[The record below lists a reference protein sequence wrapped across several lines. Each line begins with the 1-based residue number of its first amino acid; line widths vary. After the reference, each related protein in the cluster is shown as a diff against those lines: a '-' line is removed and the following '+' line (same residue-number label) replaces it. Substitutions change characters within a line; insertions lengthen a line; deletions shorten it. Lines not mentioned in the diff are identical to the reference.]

1 MVGAAGSSQTP
12 KVDVATTP
20 FVYNATT
27 GTLTTVALVTS
38 TSVQTPLLT
47 TGANTTPGT
56 ITGNWSLSAGSQLQS
71 TYADL
76 GERYHSDFP
85 YDSGTVL
92 MIGGTAEVTI
102 ADKSGQYRIAGIVS
116 TNPAYVLNSTLQNSV
131 IIALTG
137 RVPCKVVGEI
147 IKGDLMTVSD
157 ISGVATST
165 TPPAS
170 GTVIGIALENYN
182 SDTVGIIEVKVDKS

>member
-12 KVDVATTP
+12 KVDATTTP
-20 FVYNATT
+20 LVYNAST

-47 TGANTTPGT
+47 TGANTTAGT
-56 ITGNWSLSAGSQLQS
+56 LTGNWSLSAGSLLQS

-85 YDSGTVL
+85 YDPGTVL
-92 MIGGTAEVTI
+92 MVGGDAEVTI
-102 ADKSGQYRIAGIVS
+102 ADKSGQYKIAGIVS
-116 TNPAYVLNSTLQNSV
+116 TNPAYVLNSTLQDSV

-137 RVPCKVVGEI
+137 RTPCKVVGEI
-147 IKGDLMTVSD
+147 IKGDLMTISD
-157 ISGVATST
+157 IPGVATKVV
-165 TPPAS
+165 PPS
-170 GTVIGIALENYN
+170 NGTVIGIALEYYN
-182 SDTVGIIEVKVDKS
+182 STDVGIIEVKVDKS

>member
-1 MVGAAGSSQTP
+1 
-12 KVDVATTP
+12 
-20 FVYNATT
+20 
-27 GTLTTVALVTS
+27 
-38 TSVQTPLLT
+38 
-47 TGANTTPGT
+47 
-56 ITGNWSLSAGSQLQS
+56 
-71 TYADL
+71 
-76 GERYHSDFP
+76 
-85 YDSGTVL
+85 
-92 MIGGTAEVTI
+92 
-102 ADKSGQYRIAGIVS
+102 
-116 TNPAYVLNSTLQNSV
+116 LNSTLQNSV